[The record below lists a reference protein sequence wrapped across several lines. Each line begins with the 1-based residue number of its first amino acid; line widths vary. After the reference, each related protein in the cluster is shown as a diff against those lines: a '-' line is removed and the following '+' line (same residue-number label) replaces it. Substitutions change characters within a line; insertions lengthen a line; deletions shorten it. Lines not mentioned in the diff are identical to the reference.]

1 MRCSPPA
8 SLSRN
13 LLGTLSAGFFFAVTA
28 VCGAGASQE
37 PTKEAELL
45 SDSELVYEL
54 SGGIAGIV
62 RSARLVAKGGQVT
75 AEYASNDEPHLVVPQ
90 KGPLEPARYLALW
103 KEAERAGLWTLEV
116 PEKTKGAD
124 QFQHALR
131 ARVGERRH
139 SVSWIDGDGGTTSER
154 NAVLIGERILA
165 LARDAAALR

>member
-1 MRCSPPA
+1 MS
-8 SLSRN
+8 
-13 LLGTLSAGFFFAVTA
+13 TLSLPLLLAAAAAFGWSFCDLTRRVAARRMPAWPLAVWVTL
-28 VCGAGASQE
+28 GAL
-37 PTKEAELL
+37 PILTVWCVAE
-45 SDSELVYEL
+45 D
-54 SGGIAGIV
+54 AW
-62 RSARLVAKGGQVT
+62 R
-75 AEYASNDEPHLVVPQ
+75 
-90 KGPLEPARYLALW
+90 LEPARYLALW
-103 KEAERAGLWTLEV
+103 KEAERGGLWTLEV